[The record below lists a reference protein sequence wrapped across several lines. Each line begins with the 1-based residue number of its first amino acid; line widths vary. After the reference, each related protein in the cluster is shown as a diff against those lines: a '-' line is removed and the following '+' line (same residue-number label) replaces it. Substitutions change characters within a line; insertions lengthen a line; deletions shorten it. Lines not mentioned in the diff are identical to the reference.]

1 MKQLGEVVGKLVT
14 VTSEYVRRAT
24 VKECIAVV
32 ERGQREESSGEAVLS
47 ELRKLRD
54 SEPAIAQDV
63 LRFIRE
69 GVEQ

>member
-14 VTSEYVRRAT
+14 VTSEYVRWAT
-24 VKECIAVV
+24 IKECIAVV
-32 ERGQREESSGEAVLS
+32 ERARGEDAWVEWVLI
-47 ELRKLRD
+47 ELGKLRD

-69 GVEQ
+69 GAES